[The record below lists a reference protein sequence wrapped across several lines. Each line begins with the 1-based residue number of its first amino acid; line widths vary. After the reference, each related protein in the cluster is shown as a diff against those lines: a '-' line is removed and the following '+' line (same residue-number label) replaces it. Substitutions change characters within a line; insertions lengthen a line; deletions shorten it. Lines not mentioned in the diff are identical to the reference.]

1 MNLHP
6 SPDSRLHI
14 GLNGAH
20 QIARGSAQKHRR
32 PSEDEELWFLSREE
46 RECILFLEETI
57 NIFDDDLE
65 DRDQFPQSS
74 SPAGSR
80 QAVAD
85 AAAAPALSSSL
96 KEQDIIDLVQ
106 VQPDPPSPRE
116 VPHTS
121 IMPDFRTIGLP
132 PEAHTEVKVRRD
144 QMDSQPV
151 GSIPT
156 PMVIAQKIAAHQG
169 SGGPA
174 TTSAPPG
181 HRRSL
186 DFTGDYS
193 AIPLPDHPV
202 KQGPP
207 TTAKPSRYP
216 DNISVALPSRD
227 YNQTIAKAS
236 VNVHQR
242 QAQVLANLTGR
253 PHAYESM
260 EEKQVRK
267 VPNRSISFHDLTP
280 NKSRMEALSK
290 LGLTKERK
298 LSAFSSNSNLPK
310 IITPPL
316 SPTSSSSCSNNA
328 NGPDRKPEAVAC
340 SSAPKTHVSPNDRNT
355 YGGKTEVATPSNQK
369 ADAHSQCVSNNGKE
383 METPASLQYSSGSFN
398 NYEGKTKVISSVP
411 MANSDLPP
419 HHNSQQHSRPAAPT
433 SLLAFGKTKTNVSSA
448 IDKYRG
454 NTVNPSNNFIQ
465 QDHKPKEITSSMSP
479 KITKSFSNDSNSNS
493 SKTKTA
499 VPSQTPST
507 KPAVNMTKSNVTPV
521 TLKPAASV
529 PNVAIRS
536 MSFRAE
542 YHPEDAPRTGRQN
555 RTASFSVGQLAST
568 SSERRRSISKPPF
581 WSQGITVQFSGRG
594 PTDESRREALR
605 KLGLLKDT
613 S

>member
-1 MNLHP
+1 MTFHP
-6 SPDSRLHI
+6 SPDSRLHV

-20 QIARGSAQKHRR
+20 HIARGSAQNHYK
-32 PSEDEELWFLSREE
+32 PSEDEALWFLSREE

-57 NIFDDDLE
+57 NTFDDDLE

-74 SPAGSR
+74 SPAGSHG
-80 QAVAD
+80 AVVD
-85 AAAAPALSSSL
+85 AAAAPAVSSSL

-106 VQPDPPSPRE
+106 VQPDPPGPRE
-116 VPHTS
+116 VPHIS

-144 QMDSQPV
+144 QTDNQPV

-156 PMVIAQKIAAHQG
+156 PMVIAQKIAVHQG
-169 SGGPA
+169 SGAPA
-174 TTSAPPG
+174 TTSVPTG

-186 DFTGDYS
+186 DFTGDS
-193 AIPLPDHPV
+193 SSIPLPDHAV

-227 YNQTIAKAS
+227 YNQTIVKAS

-253 PHAYESM
+253 PHVYEPI

-298 LSAFSSNSNLPK
+298 LSAFSSNSNLPR
-310 IITPPL
+310 IISPSL
-316 SPTSSSSCSNNA
+316 SQTNSSSCSNNA
-328 NGPDRKPEAVAC
+328 SGTDRKPEAVAR
-340 SSAPKTHVSPNDRNT
+340 SSAPKTHVSPNDHNIC
-355 YGGKTEVATPSNQK
+355 GGKTEVATASNQK
-369 ADAHSQCVSNNGKE
+369 ADAHSQCVSNDGKE
-383 METPASLQYSSGSFN
+383 MDTPASLQCSSGSFN

-411 MANSDLPP
+411 MTNSHLPP
-419 HHNSQQHSRPAAPT
+419 HHINKQCSRSDAPT
-433 SLLAFGKTKTNVSSA
+433 SSLDIGKTKTNVSSDV
-448 IDKYRG
+448 DKYRG
-454 NTVNPSNNFIQ
+454 NPVNPSNSFIQ
-465 QDHKPKEITSSMSP
+465 QNHKPQEITSSTSP
-479 KITKSFSNDSNSNS
+479 KSTKSFSNDSNSYSN
-493 SKTKTA
+493 KTKVSISPQA
-499 VPSQTPST
+499 PST
-507 KPAVNMTKSNVTPV
+507 KPAVNIAKSNVTTV

-529 PNVAIRS
+529 PNVALRS

-542 YHPEDAPRTGRQN
+542 SHPEDVPKPGRQN

-613 S
+613 Y

>member
-1 MNLHP
+1 MKGVCSSYGPGLHLCHCVHK
-6 SPDSRLHI
+6 SPQAHPAHPEIKPDQALGGWGRGSRLDCGFVALLTH
-14 GLNGAH
+14 H
-20 QIARGSAQKHRR
+20 
-32 PSEDEELWFLSREE
+32 DEELWFLSREE

-298 LSAFSSNSNLPK
+298 LSAF
-310 IITPPL
+310 T
-316 SPTSSSSCSNNA
+316 
-328 NGPDRKPEAVAC
+328 
-340 SSAPKTHVSPNDRNT
+340 
-355 YGGKTEVATPSNQK
+355 
-369 ADAHSQCVSNNGKE
+369 DAHSQ
-383 METPASLQYSSGSFN
+383 Y
-398 NYEGKTKVISSVP
+398 
-411 MANSDLPP
+411 
-419 HHNSQQHSRPAAPT
+419 
-433 SLLAFGKTKTNVSSA
+433 
-448 IDKYRG
+448 
-454 NTVNPSNNFIQ
+454 
-465 QDHKPKEITSSMSP
+465 
-479 KITKSFSNDSNSNS
+479 
-493 SKTKTA
+493 
-499 VPSQTPST
+499 
-507 KPAVNMTKSNVTPV
+507 
-521 TLKPAASV
+521 
-529 PNVAIRS
+529 
-536 MSFRAE
+536 
-542 YHPEDAPRTGRQN
+542 APRTGRQN